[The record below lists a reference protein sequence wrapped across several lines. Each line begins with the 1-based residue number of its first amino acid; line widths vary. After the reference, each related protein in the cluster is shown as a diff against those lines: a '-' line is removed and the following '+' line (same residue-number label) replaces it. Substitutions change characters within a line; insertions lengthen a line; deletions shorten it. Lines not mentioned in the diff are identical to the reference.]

1 MVTITVWLGFQSHYN
16 IWFKV
21 NNGLYLPHPKDL
33 KRRSCNLVPW
43 KIPNI
48 VRPKQCVPKEAMY
61 CTDRKTYQVL
71 GTFASK

>member
-1 MVTITVWLGFQSHYN
+1 MVTITIWLGFQSHYY

-21 NNGLYLPHPKDL
+21 NNGLYLRHSKDL
-33 KRRSCNLVPW
+33 EHRSCNTVPR

-61 CTDRKTYQVL
+61 YTYRKTYQIL